1 MNIDLLPWILVVQ
14 IWSDPPPKIQLVY
27 RKELPD
33 YSTCMQAR
41 KEWEEKNWLHYVV
54 QRQLFSECGI

>member
-41 KEWEEKNWLHYVV
+41 KEWEEKN
-54 QRQLFSECGI
+54 

>member
-41 KEWEEKNWLHYVV
+41 KEWEEKKTG
-54 QRQLFSECGI
+54 CIM